1 MMLIHDLIIGV
12 YGDVNGHQLVPLM
25 PLGLVKTLG
34 KWLGIHCMCI
44 MVLALWCSEASAHL
58 EDGDDPIDL
67 QVSLSQLCVT
77 CIALFIFLYGMVMLL
92 IPLCSVSRWMRR
104 CSGVCTSC
112 TYWFGISSSRPGV
125 SLLASFLTS
134 SHFVIPYLENRYWVA
149 VSCDTSWVCLHGFRI

>member
-44 MVLALWCSEASAHL
+44 MVLALWCSEGSVHL
-58 EDGDDPIDL
+58 EDGDNPIDL

-77 CIALFIFLYGMVMLL
+77 CIALFGFL
-92 IPLCSVSRWMRR
+92 
-104 CSGVCTSC
+104 
-112 TYWFGISSSRPGV
+112 
-125 SLLASFLTS
+125 
-134 SHFVIPYLENRYWVA
+134 
-149 VSCDTSWVCLHGFRI
+149 